1 MKKRL
6 FVSIPLPDDL
16 QDDLAGA
23 MEKFQ
28 IPGVKWTSHEN
39 LHITLHF
46 IGYVEENIIHT
57 LQEEIERVVALAEP
71 VELKFERLTIAP
83 PNKIPSMIWALFED
97 VGGGYKK
104 LATSLRDALS
114 EFGDNEVKEP
124 IPHVTLARFDTPTI
138 AQSINLE
145 IFSPIAAQEFRVS
158 RVELMESHLSQSG
171 PIYTIIRSY
180 EL

>member
-6 FVSIPLPDDL
+6 FVSIPLPDNFQEDF
-16 QDDLAGA
+16 AAA
-23 MEKFQ
+23 MGKIQ

-46 IGYVEENIIHT
+46 IGYVKEDITHALEEE
-57 LQEEIERVVALAEP
+57 LERVIASVEP
-71 VELKFERLTIAP
+71 VELKFERATIAP

-104 LATSLRDALS
+104 LATSLIDALS